1 MADNFALDLQRL
13 RWVGRDLMRPE
24 CVLATAGG
32 DLYCADWRGGV
43 VHIDAA
49 GGQRTYGGGAEVS
62 ADYMPNGIAL
72 LRDGSFLVANL
83 GHLGGVWRQ
92 WRDGRREPWLM
103 DVDGHALPPVN
114 FVWLDAQERV
124 WLTVMFKHAP
134 EGGHTFQNRTPAG
147 VLVRVDNV
155 DAPASARVAREDL
168 FTPNE
173 CRISLDGR
181 SMFVNETFVSR
192 VVRYDLA
199 PDGTVGARE
208 VLAQF
213 DELTLPD
220 GLSLDSEGALW
231 VTAVGT
237 NRILR
242 VLPDGRWQQL
252 CEDYQPDHMQA
263 VRQAVA
269 DGTLSRPLLYANP
282 GATLPNVTS
291 IAFGGADLRTA
302 YVGSVSGSA
311 IAVFNTPVAGAAPV
325 HWQW

>member
-1 MADNFALDLQRL
+1 MADTCALDLQRL

-24 CVLATAGG
+24 CVLATAAG

-43 VHIDAA
+43 VHIDATGA
-49 GGQRTYGGGAEVS
+49 QRTYGGAAEVS
-62 ADYMPNGIAL
+62 ADYVPNGIAL

-83 GHLGGVWRQ
+83 GTRGGVWRQ

-103 DVDGHALPPVN
+103 SVDGHALPPVN

-134 EGGHTFQNRTPAG
+134 DGGHTFQNTTPAG
-147 VLVRVDNV
+147 FLVRIDHV
-155 DAPASARVAREDL
+155 DAPHTARVAREGL

-173 CRISLDGR
+173 CRISADGR
-181 SMFVNETFVSR
+181 SLYVNETFVRR
-192 VVRYDLA
+192 VVRYELDA
-199 PDGTVGARE
+199 NGQVGARH

-220 GLSLDSEGALW
+220 GLSLDAEGALW
-231 VTAVGT
+231 ITCVGS

-242 VLPDGRWQQL
+242 VSPEGMVSTL
-252 CEDYQPDHMQA
+252 CEDYDPAHLRQ
-263 VRQAVA
+263 VVQAVA
-269 DGTLSRPLLYANP
+269 DGTLNRPLLYANP

-291 IAFGGADLRTA
+291 IAFGGPDLRTA
-302 YVGSVSGSA
+302 YVGSVSGTA
-311 IAVFNTPVAGAAPV
+311 LAVFDSPVAGAAPV
-325 HWQW
+325 HWHW